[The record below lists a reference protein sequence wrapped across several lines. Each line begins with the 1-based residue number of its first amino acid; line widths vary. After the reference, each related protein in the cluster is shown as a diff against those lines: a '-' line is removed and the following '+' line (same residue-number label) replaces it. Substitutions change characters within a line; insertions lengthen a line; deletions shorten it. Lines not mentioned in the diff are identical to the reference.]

1 MKIIDLAQSLGISHQ
16 MAYRH
21 KARGMPVNTLEAA
34 KECRRKNLDFT
45 QTKSWRIDGNP
56 GLRIGVRAQLKI
68 R

>member
-1 MKIIDLAQSLGISHQ
+1 MKINDLAQHLGISRQ

-21 KARGMPVNTLEAA
+21 KARGMPTNSIEAA
-34 KECRRKNLDFT
+34 KEWRKRNLDFT

-56 GLRIGVRAQLKI
+56 GLRIWIRTQPKI